1 MTDSLVLYSYMEM
14 MYFSVMDNKDDH
26 APGPV
31 PRKFRFGLMQVMGIV
46 ALVIIVTALLTAW
59 WVKHYLYASK
69 FTPTVL
75 TVKEQTLLDS
85 KLARLEGAANKT
97 PALSKK
103 RRQEKGASL
112 EPEAYSEEGAK
123 REISLTEK
131 ELNALIA
138 NNPEVAQRV
147 AIDLSDSLVSVKL
160 VIPFDEEIP
169 VLGGKTLRLNL
180 GVILGYENERPVV
193 ALKGVS
199 LGGIPLPNAWLGN
212 LKNRNLVKEFG
223 SEGGFWKLFSD
234 GVADLKVQEGHI
246 LIRLKE

>member
-1 MTDSLVLYSYMEM
+1 MMYSYLMN
-14 MYFSVMDNKDDH
+14 NKGEKIPEPT
-26 APGPV
+26 AK
-31 PRKFRFGLMQVMGIV
+31 KFRFGLLQVLGII

-59 WVKHYLYASK
+59 WVRYYIYASK

-75 TVKEQTLLDS
+75 TVKEQKVLDS
-85 KLARLEGAANKT
+85 KLAKLEATANKA
-97 PALSKK
+97 PVVPKK
-103 RRQEKGASL
+103 KSHGTGAPL

-131 ELNALIA
+131 ELNALIT

-147 AIDLSDSLVSVKL
+147 AIDLSDNLISVKL
-160 VIPFDEEIP
+160 VVPMDEEIP

-180 GVILGYENERPVV
+180 GVILKYENERPVV

-212 LKNRNLVKEFG
+212 LKNKNLVKEFG
-223 SEGGFWKLFSD
+223 AEGGFWKSFSD

-246 LIRLKE
+246 LIKLKE